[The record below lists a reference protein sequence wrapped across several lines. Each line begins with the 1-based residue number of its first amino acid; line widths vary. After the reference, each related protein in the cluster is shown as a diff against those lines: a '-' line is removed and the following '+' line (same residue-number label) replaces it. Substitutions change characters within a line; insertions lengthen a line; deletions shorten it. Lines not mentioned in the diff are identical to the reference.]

1 MNLIEGFLPLFILPI
16 QGVKNMELE
25 VFINALNEIIDKAKA
40 KERDVEIDEV
50 DILADNYYN
59 CIQFSSKGI
68 IVADLDLTESGP
80 YNFYG
85 VLRD

>member
-16 QGVKNMELE
+16 QGVKNMEFE
-25 VFINALNEIIDKAKA
+25 VFINALNEIIDKA

>member
-16 QGVKNMELE
+16 QGVKNMEFE
-25 VFINALNEIIDKAKA
+25 VFINALNEIVDKA

-68 IVADLDLTESGP
+68 IVADLDLTESGS

-85 VLRD
+85 ILRD

>member
-25 VFINALNEIIDKAKA
+25 VFINALNEIIDKAK
-40 KERDVEIDEV
+40 ERDVEIDEV

-59 CIQFSSKGI
+59 CIQFLSKGI

-85 VLRD
+85 ALRD

>member
-16 QGVKNMELE
+16 QGVKNMEFE
-25 VFINALNEIIDKAKA
+25 VFINALNEIVDKA

-59 CIQFSSKGI
+59 CIQFSSKG
-68 IVADLDLTESGP
+68 DYRG
-80 YNFYG
+80 
-85 VLRD
+85 

>member
-16 QGVKNMELE
+16 QGVKNMEFE
-25 VFINALNEIIDKAKA
+25 VFINALNEIVDKA

-59 CIQFSSKGI
+59 CIQFSSKGV
-68 IVADLDLTESGP
+68 IVADLDLTESGHITSME
-80 YNFYG
+80 F
-85 VLRD
+85 

>member
-1 MNLIEGFLPLFILPI
+1 
-16 QGVKNMELE
+16 MEFE
-25 VFINALNEIIDKAKA
+25 VFINALNEIIDKAK
-40 KERDVEIDEV
+40 ERDVEIVEIDEV

-85 VLRD
+85 VLGD

>member
-1 MNLIEGFLPLFILPI
+1 
-16 QGVKNMELE
+16 MEFE
-25 VFINALNEIIDKAKA
+25 VFINALNEIVDKA
-40 KERDVEIDEV
+40 KERDVEIYEV

-80 YNFYG
+80 HNFYG